1 MVLKKKVD
9 RMQEQMSN
17 FSKVIKTIRKKN
29 LMQMLY

>member
-1 MVLKKKVD
+1 MVLKKNVD